1 MEFFKQEKLKELAE
15 QNRLEIQAEEE
26 AKAERAKVM
35 EEELLRIKEE
45 DEALKKDLSTELEK
59 ATGLN

>member
-1 MEFFKQEKLKELAE
+1 
-15 QNRLEIQAEEE
+15 
-26 AKAERAKVM
+26 M

>member
-15 QNRLEIQAEEE
+15 QNRLEILAEEE